1 MRITQCKLLRKIGYM
16 ISNFVFEEEYFRLAL
31 GALGILRS
39 CGMVMYMA
47 DSIHHN
53 QQDPKQ

>member
-1 MRITQCKLLRKIGYM
+1 MRITQCKLLRKTGYM

-39 CGMVMYMA
+39 MYMA